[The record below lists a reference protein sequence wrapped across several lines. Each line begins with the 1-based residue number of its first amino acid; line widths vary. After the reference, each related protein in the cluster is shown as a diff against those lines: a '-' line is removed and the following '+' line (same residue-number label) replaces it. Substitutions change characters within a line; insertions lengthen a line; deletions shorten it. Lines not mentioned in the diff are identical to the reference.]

1 MAKTTLKIA
10 EVKKILT
17 ENAERYSNLARTST
31 KPAMKSEYRWK
42 WLAVEHIATDLGI
55 TKSNEILLR

>member
-1 MAKTTLKIA
+1 MAKTTLKIKDI
-10 EVKKILT
+10 KKILT
-17 ENAERYSNLARTST
+17 ENAERYHKLSRET
-31 KPAMKSEYRWK
+31 KKDDMRSEYHWK